1 MKLLVFSDSHGTVGP
16 MLRAVRER
24 APDAVAHLG
33 DYTRDAAV
41 LRKAFPELRL
51 ISVRGNCDWDDRAPD
66 AERFEL
72 GGVEIYACH
81 GHRYGVKT
89 GLDALCNAGYF
100 SGARL
105 VLFGH
110 THVPLR
116 REEGGLRLLNPG
128 SARSGFAEVE
138 LEGGEI
144 RSAQFLTF
152 DEK

>member
-16 MLRAVRER
+16 MLRAVREA
-24 APDAVAHLG
+24 APDAAVHLG
-33 DYTRDAAV
+33 DYVRDADA
-41 LRKAFPELRL
+41 LRRAFPALRL
-51 ISVRGNCDWDDRAPD
+51 YSVRGNCDWDCRAPE

-72 GGVEIYACH
+72 GGVPIYACH

-116 REEGGLRLLNPG
+116 REEGGLLLLNPG
-128 SARSGFAEVE
+128 SARSGCAEVE
-138 LEGGEI
+138 LEDGII
-144 RSAQFLTF
+144 RRAALLRFE
-152 DEK
+152 EK

>member
-16 MLRAVRER
+16 MLRAVRDR

-33 DYTRDAAV
+33 DYTRDAAS
-41 LRKAFPELRL
+41 LRRAFPELRL
-51 ISVRGNCDWDDRAPD
+51 VSVRGNCDWNDRAPE

-72 GGVEIYACH
+72 GGVEIFACH

-89 GLDALCNAGYF
+89 GLDALLNAGYF

-110 THVPLR
+110 THIPLR
-116 REEGGLRLLNPG
+116 REEGGLLLLNPG
-128 SARSGFAEVE
+128 PADRGFAELE
-138 LEGGEI
+138 LADGEI
-144 RSAQFLTF
+144 RRAELLTL
-152 DEK
+152 DEI